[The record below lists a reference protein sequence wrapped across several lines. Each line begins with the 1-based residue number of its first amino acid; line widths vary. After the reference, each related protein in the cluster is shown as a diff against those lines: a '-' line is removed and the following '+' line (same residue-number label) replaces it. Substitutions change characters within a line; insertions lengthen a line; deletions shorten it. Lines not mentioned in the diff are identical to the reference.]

1 MALRR
6 LQVICRF
13 CRLICPFL
21 WIYAAFISKIS
32 LVLIWTCDFQI
43 HLKLFLNG
51 ILSLVLN
58 GIDLMQITHTYV
70 CEFWEIPNELFF
82 VPFCEVAKNE
92 PESSIFF
99 LSVVNEI
106 EPFCLMQQVNRLLT
120 PFASRT
126 RISYINPMKRHFIE
140 LLLYQ
145 MAYNREI
152 ETGNRACTVY
162 THFIKAPKVF
172 SYSKSVFGYFLY
184 RYLK

>member
-82 VPFCEVAKNE
+82 VPFVKWPKMNLNHQF
-92 PESSIFF
+92 SSWVSWMKLNRFA
-99 LSVVNEI
+99 L
-106 EPFCLMQQVNRLLT
+106 CNRL
-120 PFASRT
+120 
-126 RISYINPMKRHFIE
+126 
-140 LLLYQ
+140 
-145 MAYNREI
+145 
-152 ETGNRACTVY
+152 TGCWHRSLHVPT
-162 THFIKAPKVF
+162 
-172 SYSKSVFGYFLY
+172 FLI
-184 RYLK
+184 